1 MQRTAPSGG
10 HLPDEAGERGWP
22 PSIYNVPSTTINWNR
37 WDGYWEDHWEEIDVE
52 SLWKVLPTVL
62 PYPASC
68 KNLSI
73 WLILLHWDFL
83 TVSPLC
89 PWSFVPPCSSLLL
102 TLPGSVHQGT
112 TSLLHFPWLP
122 IVHTPPRAMSDHGS
136 SWPLCIRVLGYQQQ
150 KVTVS
155 DLRQK
160 ELVLRTLGHSQ
171 NQWETGRSASKG
183 QK

>member
-102 TLPGSVHQGT
+102 
-112 TSLLHFPWLP
+112 
-122 IVHTPPRAMSDHGS
+122 I
-136 SWPLCIRVLGYQQQ
+136 PLTRVLEV
-150 KVTVS
+150 VTKMFCLYYCTYWLIILS
-155 DLRQK
+155 TYCTPSPTYGK
-160 ELVLRTLGHSQ
+160 SQ
-171 NQWETGRSASKG
+171 GQWCLNDSLTHEE
-183 QK
+183 